1 MTFDQEDRIAAAGPE
16 LPDLPPETAV
26 AERHEQIEHR
36 LSLDDGRFTDGVIPD
51 VQTADL
57 HRCSEVKQEPRDAAP
72 CLESIGG
79 DLGW

>member
-1 MTFDQEDRIAAAGPE
+1 
-16 LPDLPPETAV
+16 LPPEPAV
-26 AERHEQIEHR
+26 AERHLQIEHR

-72 CLESIGG
+72 CLESIGD